1 MTATCPAFHF
11 WQSFEAGHRVLMV
24 GRKKR
29 LQTVGE
35 MQIAPAL
42 HIQLEYSR
50 RIPCERS
57 VAGMIVTR
65 LDLHADNASR
75 NHKQDSNEND
85 NSCAPLSGA
94 VLGRSLAVLGPCW
107 ALLDLLCAVL
117 SCLGTIIDPLS
128 LGNSFRWNCLGSG
141 NSQKTPNIQK
151 TYKTIRFLRFS

>member
-1 MTATCPAFHF
+1 
-11 WQSFEAGHRVLMV
+11 MV

-117 SCLGTIIDPLS
+117 SCQKWLHEIWTHPRGFKKLTEMVVMGFDIENDKAIKDQKL
-128 LGNSFRWNCLGSG
+128 SG
-141 NSQKTPNIQK
+141 N
-151 TYKTIRFLRFS
+151 